1 MRAKVR
7 EHYNGDP
14 CLIFGGPGEGLTIEC
29 EVTDPP
35 SSVGKRIPV
44 YVDADMV
51 EKLLL
56 EFRRHAARRRA
67 APIKAAA
74 DGTIEDG
81 HHRAAAAG
89 LLSLDVE
96 EIPDGTGYPVY
107 PSGEIRT
114 KGA

>member
-14 CLIFGGPGEGLTIEC
+14 RLVFGGPGEGLTIEC
-29 EVTDPP
+29 EVVSPP
-35 SSVGKRIPV
+35 SSAGKQIPV

-67 APIKAAA
+67 GPLAK
-74 DGTIEDG
+74 
-81 HHRAAAAG
+81 R
-89 LLSLDVE
+89 
-96 EIPDGTGYPVY
+96 
-107 PSGEIRT
+107 
-114 KGA
+114 GA